1 MAHRS
6 RVFTHCSPP
15 PSSTPYLC
23 IYDVEN
29 ILRTAAQ
36 AESMITSPT
45 FAVVGAG
52 AEAGKDIQKCSVRIL
67 SLAHR
72 VRQMN
77 SLRTRPRLFIPSL
90 TPARQP
96 PGNSSQR
103 RTNKTFTAD
112 TAQTTIKQQN
122 FDKLLP
128 CWRFMIS
135 PDPPPPSV
143 RATRAELRASL
154 H

>member
-15 PSSTPYLC
+15 PASTPYLC

-45 FAVVGAG
+45 FAVVGDG

-77 SLRTRPRLFIPSL
+77 RPVHTPSFIHPLPHSCSAAPWQL
-90 TPARQP
+90 E
-96 PGNSSQR
+96 PGQD
-103 RTNKTFTAD
+103 K
-112 TAQTTIKQQN
+112 QN
-122 FDKLLP
+122 FHCGHRTD
-128 CWRFMIS
+128 
-135 PDPPPPSV
+135 DN
-143 RATRAELRASL
+143 
-154 H
+154 

>member
-15 PSSTPYLC
+15 PLFHSLLMYLWCGKYLENCSTGRIDDYFS
-23 IYDVEN
+23 YV
-29 ILRTAAQ
+29 
-36 AESMITSPT
+36 
-45 FAVVGAG
+45 AVVGAG

-72 VRQMN
+72 VSQMN
-77 SLRTRPRLFIPSL
+77 RPAHTPSFIHPL
-90 TPARQP
+90 TPALQT
-96 PGNSSQR
+96 PGNSSR
-103 RTNKTFTAD
+103 GRTNKTFTAD

-135 PDPPPPSV
+135 PDPPPPPV